1 MQIQDNTVV
10 SLQYTLTNDQGDVLD
25 STEDG
30 PFDYLHG
37 ASSII
42 AGLEQALIGRRAD
55 DTFTV
60 DIPPEQAYGVRDERL
75 TQQVSRSMFAG
86 VDDAALIPGA
96 QFQAQ
101 TNAGT
106 EVITVQSVDDQSVTI
121 DANHPLAGQTLHFDV
136 KVLAVRPATAEEIDH
151 GHVHAP
157 GQHHHH

>member
-1 MQIQDNTVV
+1 MQIQDNMVV
-10 SLQYTLTNDQGDVLD
+10 SLQYTLTDDQGEVLD

-30 PFDYLHG
+30 PFAYLHG
-37 ASSII
+37 TSGII
-42 AGLEQALIGRRAD
+42 AGLENALTGRSAN

-60 DIPPEQAYGVRDERL
+60 DIPPEDAYGVRDERL
-75 TQQVSRSMFAG
+75 TQQVPRSMFAG
-86 VDDAALIPGA
+86 VDEAALIPGA

-106 EVITVQSVDDQSVTI
+106 EVVTVQSVDDQSVTI

-136 KVLAVRPATAEEIDH
+136 KVLEVRPATAEEINH
-151 GHVHAP
+151 GHVHGP